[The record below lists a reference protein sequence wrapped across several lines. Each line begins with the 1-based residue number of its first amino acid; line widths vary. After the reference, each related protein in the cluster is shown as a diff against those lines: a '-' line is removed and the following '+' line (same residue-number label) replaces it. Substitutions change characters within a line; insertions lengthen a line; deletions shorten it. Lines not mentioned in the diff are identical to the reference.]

1 MRDVQVLLLL
11 LILAH
16 IGLDYLSSAWRAKAR
31 RPRGLGLALI
41 TVVAFALVFGSV
53 IHLFGHSAGFS
64 FVAGLAVGTC
74 WAVTRLLAGKTT
86 WKFAFALRYAINLTV
101 IGVVWLTA
109 QDDWPAAWLFL
120 KGMLNPHNLLLL
132 LGYVLVLK
140 PSSVVIGSIL
150 SPWLA
155 SVNTQGTLKSAGT
168 LIGYLERLL
177 ILTFVLLKQWEAIG
191 FLLTAKSILR
201 FNDIKGIEQR
211 ALSEYVLLGTLLSF
225 TTSIAIGLL
234 VSKLLV
240 LAVS

>member
-1 MRDVQVLLLL
+1 MRDAQVLLLL

-16 IGLDYLSSAWRAKAR
+16 IGLDYVSSAWRAKAR
-31 RPRGLGLALI
+31 RPRGLGLVLI
-41 TVVAFALVFGSV
+41 AVVVFALVFGSV

-64 FVAGLAVGTC
+64 VVAGLAVGTC
-74 WAVTRLLAGKTT
+74 WAVTRWLAGKTT

>member
-1 MRDVQVLLLL
+1 MHDPQVLLLV

-16 IGLDYLSSAWRAKAR
+16 SGLDYASSFWRGKAR
-31 RPRGLGLALI
+31 PPQGLWLGLS
-41 TVVAFALVFGSV
+41 TVAAYVLVMGAAMAGA
-53 IHLFGHSAGFS
+53 GHSVLLSVGGG
-64 FVAGLAVGTC
+64 VAIGAC
-74 WAVTRLLAGKTT
+74 WALTRWLTSKTT
-86 WKFAFALRYAINLTV
+86 WTFAFALRHGITLALIAA
-101 IGVVWLTA
+101 VWLTA
-109 QDDWPAAWLFL
+109 EADWLPAWAFL
-120 KGMLNPHNLLLL
+120 KGLLNAHNLLLV

-140 PSSVVIGSIL
+140 PASVVIGSLL

-177 ILTFVLLKQWEAIG
+177 ILTFVLLEQWEAIG

-225 TTSIAIGLL
+225 TTSIG
-234 VSKLLV
+234 VG
-240 LAVS
+240 LAVTRLLSLAAS